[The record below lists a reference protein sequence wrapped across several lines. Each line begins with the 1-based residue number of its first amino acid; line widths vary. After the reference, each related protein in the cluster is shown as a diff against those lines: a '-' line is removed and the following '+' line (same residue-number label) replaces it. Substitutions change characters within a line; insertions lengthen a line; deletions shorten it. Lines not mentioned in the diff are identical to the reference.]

1 MKLGLKSPVLAA
13 ITIAVG
19 LIVLLGYFIQWPI
32 LISLR
37 IVFLRWAVILASVA
51 VLVGLINLLRV
62 HWNKIKTGQSGRGY
76 SFILIVSMVSTLAIV
91 GFFGPTSNQSLAIFN
106 YVLIPVESSL
116 MALLAIILASAC
128 ARLLNRRMNVFS
140 LIFIG
145 TVLFMLVGMVS
156 LPGLD
161 VPLLREGR
169 AWIAQVLA
177 SAGARGI
184 LLGVGLGTVAT
195 GLRILMGVDRPY
207 GG

>member
-1 MKLGLKSPVLAA
+1 MKLRPKALVLVA

-51 VLVGLINLLRV
+51 LLVGLLNLLRV
-62 HWNKIKTGQSGRGY
+62 HWYKMRTGQPGRGY
-76 SFILIVSMVSTLAIV
+76 SLVLIVSMVFTVAIV
-91 GFFGPTSNQSLAIFN
+91 GFFGPTSTWSLAIFN
-106 YVLIPVESSL
+106 YVLMPIESSL
-116 MALLAIILASAC
+116 MALLAIILIYAG
-128 ARLLNRRMNVFS
+128 ARLINRRMNAFS
-140 LIFIG
+140 LIFLG

-161 VPLLREGR
+161 FPLLREGR
-169 AWIAQVLA
+169 AWVAQVLS